1 MFQIGDKVVCVKV
14 RDGQHAI
21 LKLREIYTVTR
32 VLRDTL
38 RVEEVAGNFYHT
50 RFVPLAEFKDFRV
63 GDTVQVVDRDGVLAK
78 MIDNGGEA
86 VHNDLYIP
94 PDMSRQFAKN
104 PIFKVSQAP
113 NEDHEN
119 ALRLKNDEDMND
131 WLWPISWVVLSK
143 GEIVK
148 NVPAAKPKKVKK
160 PKFKSLRAEQRAAQK
175 KERGMGTCSYSLQ
188 FEDGSIRHQINDVC
202 HARARRQ
209 IYGKKDGEVTAMAL
223 HISSYEVAKKQS
235 YKDYVKFI
243 LNDSP
248 WAPCFNT
255 KSVAIAMRYG
265 ILMDVDKPINE
276 VVGAC
281 IALREGSEFKGKLA
295 LFSYVLKLGFSGK
308 TAYIISSMMGGKD
321 ANGNYKFT
329 GCPGGGHKAWNDD
342 ISMQKMFA
350 FFKAGYGKSASQSMR
365 TGTVYRIDS
374 HITDV
379 ADVSV
384 LTEEQRK
391 LFGEKIFRSIKELVP
406 HDGPAANDGWGEKT
420 VFYKEDGLK
429 KLCKF
434 VEEALS

>member
-1 MFQIGDKVVCVKV
+1 MFQIGDKVVCVNEKG
-14 RDGQHAI
+14 RPL
-21 LKLREIYTVTR
+21 LKLREIYTISHVDKR
-32 VLRDTL
+32 AVRIQ
-38 RVEEVAGNFYHT
+38 EVAGSYFPI
-50 RFVPLAEFKDFRV
+50 RFVPLADYKDFQI

-78 MIDNGGEA
+78 MIDNGGA
-86 VHNDLYIP
+86 GIIHNDLYIP
-94 PDMSRQFAKN
+94 PQMPRQFAKN
-104 PIFKVSQAP
+104 PIFKVVQAP
-113 NEDHEN
+113 NEDQEN
-119 ALRLKNDEDMND
+119 TIRLENDEDHND

-148 NVPAAKPKKVKK
+148 NIPAAKPKKVKK

-175 KERGMGTCSYSLQ
+175 KQPHMGTCSYSLQ

-209 IYGKKDGEVTAMAL
+209 NYGKKEGEVTAMAL
-223 HISSYEVAKKQS
+223 HISSYEVAKTQW

-281 IALREGSEFKGKLA
+281 IALREGSEFEGKLA

-308 TAYIISSMMGGKD
+308 TAYIISSMMDGKN

-329 GCPGGGHKAWNDD
+329 GCPGGHKAWNDN

-350 FFKAGYGKSASQSMR
+350 FFKAGFGKNDALSMR
-365 TGTVYRIDS
+365 KGTQYSIDS
-374 HITDV
+374 HVSAV

-406 HDGPAANDGWGEKT
+406 HDGPAANGGWGEKT
-420 VFYKEDGLK
+420 VFYKEGGLK

-434 VEEALS
+434 VEEVLS

>member
-14 RDGQHAI
+14 RDCQHAI

-32 VLRDTL
+32 VLRDVL
-38 RVEEVAGNFYHT
+38 YVAEVPGGFYLT
-50 RFVPLAEFKDFRV
+50 RFVPLAEFKDFQV
-63 GDTVQVVDRDGVLAK
+63 GDTVQVVDKDGVLAK
-78 MIDNGGEA
+78 MIENGGDGR
-86 VHNDLYIP
+86 HNGLYIP
-94 PDMSRQFAKN
+94 PDMPRQFAKN
-104 PIFKVSQAP
+104 PIFKVARAP
-113 NEDHEN
+113 NEGHEN
-119 ALRLKNDEDMND
+119 ALRLKNDEDMNA

-160 PKFKSLRAEQRAAQK
+160 PKFKSLRAEQRARQK
-175 KERGMGTCSYSLQ
+175 EVGAMGTCSYSLQ

-209 IYGKKDGEVTAMAL
+209 DYGKKEGEVTAMAL

-255 KSVAIAMRYG
+255 KSVAIAIRYG

-281 IALREGSEFKGKLA
+281 IALREGSEFSLKLSMFA
-295 LFSYVLKLGFSGK
+295 KVLKWGFSGK
-308 TAYIISSMMGGKD
+308 TAYIISCMVDDKN

-329 GCPGGGHKAWNDD
+329 GNPAGHKSWNDN

-365 TGTVYRIDS
+365 TGTGYRIDS

-384 LTEEQRK
+384 LTKEQRK

-420 VFYKEDGLK
+420 VFYKEEGLK

-434 VEEALS
+434 VEEVLS